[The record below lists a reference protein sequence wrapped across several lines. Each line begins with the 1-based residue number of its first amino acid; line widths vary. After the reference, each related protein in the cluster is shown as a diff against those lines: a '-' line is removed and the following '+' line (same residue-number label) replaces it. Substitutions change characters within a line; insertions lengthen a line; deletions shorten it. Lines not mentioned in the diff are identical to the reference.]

1 MSSEDPWEVLAL
13 EGSIS
18 DQNEAKIQRKRT
30 LFQNQFWFGYNF
42 LPGTFFSIP
51 FSQVIYI
58 FPVLSIDTN
67 DGHICGH
74 IESGHNG
81 HYGHFDLFGHY
92 GPTRYGHK
100 YAHYWCLWKEQEKCR
115 SPTKTELK
123 KLHQV
128 KSYSQIKIDSEI
140 MAISFVFW
148 PRFDTKLS
156 RLGQALPR
164 GPQSSSLCFRNQ

>member
-1 MSSEDPWEVLAL
+1 MPYPSSWYITIVDRVTIYAV
-13 EGSIS
+13 
-18 DQNEAKIQRKRT
+18 
-30 LFQNQFWFGYNF
+30 F
-42 LPGTFFSIP
+42 LTIHAVFSIP
-51 FSQVIYI
+51 FSWA
-58 FPVLSIDTN
+58 VLSIDTN
-67 DGHICGH
+67 IGHISGN
-74 IESGHNG
+74 IESGHNCQNGENGHNG
-81 HYGHFDLFGHY
+81 HYGL
-92 GPTRYGHK
+92 TWYGHK

-148 PRFDTKLS
+148 PLFDTKLT

>member
-18 DQNEAKIQRKRT
+18 DQNEAKIQRKRP
-30 LFQNQFWFGYNF
+30 LFKNQFWFGYNF
-42 LPGTFFSIP
+42 LPDSVFSIP
-51 FSQVIYI
+51 FLQVIYI

-67 DGHICGH
+67 DRHICSH

-100 YAHYWCLWKEQEKCR
+100 YAQYWCLWKEQEKCK

-128 KSYSQIKIDSEI
+128 KSYGQIKIDSEI
-140 MAISFVFW
+140 MAVSFVF
-148 PRFDTKLS
+148 
-156 RLGQALPR
+156 
-164 GPQSSSLCFRNQ
+164 